1 MVLRMPA
8 LLRDRR
14 ASELSEIG
22 IVLGLI
28 VVVSIMA
35 IKILGINISTVL
47 ARVAAA
53 IIGGG

>member
-1 MVLRMPA
+1 MPA

-28 VVVSIMA
+28 VVVSIVA
-35 IKILGINISTVL
+35 VKLLGINIRTVL
-47 ARVAAA
+47 QQVAAA
-53 IIGGG
+53 IVSGG

>member
-28 VVVSIMA
+28 VVVSIVA
-35 IKILGINISTVL
+35 VKLLGINIRTVL
-47 ARVAAA
+47 QQVAAA
-53 IIGGG
+53 IVSGG